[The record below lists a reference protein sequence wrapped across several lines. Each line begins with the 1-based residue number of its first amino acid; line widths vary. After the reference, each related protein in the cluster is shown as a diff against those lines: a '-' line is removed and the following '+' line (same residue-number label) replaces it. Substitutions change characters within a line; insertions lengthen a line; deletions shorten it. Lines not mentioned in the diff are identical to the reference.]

1 MFRKIALIAVPA
13 LTLIVA
19 LGTDN
24 SASQAFAKGGSMGNR
39 SRMSNFRYGFNRDFR
54 HFNRYRWDYG
64 FGYVAPVVEVPVVDA
79 PVVAP
84 ICPSCEVAPVCTTC
98 EQVVSPVEVVTPGYV
113 SSWGYGKYG
122 KFHQPPHRF
131 QPLARG
137 ARK

>member
-1 MFRKIALIAVPA
+1 MFRKITLIAIPALALIV
-13 LTLIVA
+13 T

-24 SASQAFAKGGSMGNR
+24 SASQAFAKSGSMGNGSR
-39 SRMSNFRYGFNRDFR
+39 NRMSNFRYGFNHDFR

-64 FGYVAPVVEVPVVDA
+64 FGYVEPVVDV

-84 ICPSCEVAPVCTTC
+84 VCSSCEVAPVCTTC
-98 EQVVSPVEVVTPGYV
+98 EQVVSPVEVVTPGYIP
-113 SSWGYGKYG
+113 SWGYGKYG

>member
-1 MFRKIALIAVPA
+1 MFRKITLIAIPALALIV
-13 LTLIVA
+13 T

-24 SASQAFAKGGSMGNR
+24 SASQAFAKGGNMGNGSR
-39 SRMSNFRYGFNRDFR
+39 NRMSNFHYGFNRDFR

-64 FGYVAPVVEVPVVDA
+64 FGYVAPVVEVPVVEA
-79 PVVAP
+79 PV
-84 ICPSCEVAPVCTTC
+84 CPSCEVAPVCTTC
-98 EQVVSPVEVVTPGYV
+98 EQVVSPVEVTTPGYV